1 MNTDVGQNRW
11 IEAGL
16 AEIAARGVEGVR
28 VEALAKTLGVTKGG
42 FYWHFADRR
51 ALLAAMLESWSRGRI
66 VAFEAQAQRAGTTA
80 QEQLHGL
87 VSLYTGSPNPQGL
100 AIELAIRQWA
110 RHDDEAAAAVAQ
122 VDAARL
128 RIVGLLYQQ
137 LGLEPSS
144 AAARAFML
152 YSFVFGQSL
161 VFSGEPKRE
170 QATSIAA
177 CVEFLTRTFS
187 AAGTR
192 R

>member
-80 QEQLHGL
+80 QQQLHGL

-128 RIVGLLYQQ
+128 RVVGQLYQQ
-137 LGLEPSS
+137 LGLDPGS

-161 VFSGEPKRE
+161 VFSGEPK
-170 QATSIAA
+170 
-177 CVEFLTRTFS
+177 
-187 AAGTR
+187 
-192 R
+192 

>member
-110 RHDDEAAAAVAQ
+110 RHDDEAAAAVAR